1 MAVKIRLRKQGKKDR
16 AFYRIV
22 VADSRLPRDGKYLEM
37 LGWYNPFNEEKKAQ
51 LDGERL
57 DHWLSVGAQLTDKAQ
72 SIAKQFQPDI
82 LKKYLEKK
90 LKKKT
95 KKKTVKKVAAPAEKA
110 AASEAPVKEAAAKKA
125 PAKKAVKKAAA
136 PKKKAVKKAEAE

>member
-37 LGWYNPFNEEKKAQ
+37 LGWYNPFNEDNKAQ

-82 LKKYLEKK
+82 LNKYLAKK
-90 LKKKT
+90 IKKKS
-95 KKKTVKKVAAPAEKA
+95 KKKKVE
-110 AASEAPVKEAAAKKA
+110 
-125 PAKKAVKKAAA
+125 KKAVAVESPVEKVVAKKAAA
-136 PKKKAVKKAEAE
+136 PKKKAAKVEKKEA